1 MVKFLLIQNLL
12 LDILICYGKNSL
24 VRFNGVEGWVYNLSY
39 KNIVDI
45 VEKTNLEL
53 PTFEDFTVIESP
65 NIPFE
70 EVKEREEKV
79 AENVLIDENVVT
91 ENIVVTETE
100 EKDLKDDQEIV
111 KISVNAEQI
120 VSFGVVA
127 AVVITLTCIVTIVL
141 INKTYNKENKSD
153 KEEIKTENKE

>member
-1 MVKFLLIQNLL
+1 ML

-24 VRFNGVEGWVYNLSY
+24 VRFNGIEGWVYNLSY
-39 KNIVDI
+39 KNIVDT

-70 EVKEREEKV
+70 EVKEREEK
-79 AENVLIDENVVT
+79 AIENVVIDENVEV
-91 ENIVVTETE
+91 ENIVTETE

>member
-1 MVKFLLIQNLL
+1 ML

-24 VRFNGVEGWVYNLSY
+24 VRFNGIEGWVYNLSY
-39 KNIVDI
+39 KNIVDT

-70 EVKEREEKV
+70 EVKEREEK
-79 AENVLIDENVVT
+79 AIENVVIDENVEV
-91 ENIVVTETE
+91 ENVVTETE